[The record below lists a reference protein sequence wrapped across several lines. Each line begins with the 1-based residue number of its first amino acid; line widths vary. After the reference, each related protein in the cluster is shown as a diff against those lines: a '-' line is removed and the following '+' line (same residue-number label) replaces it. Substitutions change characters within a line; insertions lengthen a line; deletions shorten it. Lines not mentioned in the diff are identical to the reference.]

1 MICLGTTKIKNLHEN
16 VGSVNVKL
24 TDDDLKE
31 ICEAVPVEEV
41 AGGRQ
46 GEALYKISWKFAN
59 TPQPK
64 PK

>member
-1 MICLGTTKIKNLHEN
+1 MSLGTTKIKNLHEN

-24 TDDDLKE
+24 TNDDLKE
-31 ICEAVPVEEV
+31 VSEAVPIEEV

-59 TPQPK
+59 TPLPK
-64 PK
+64 AK